1 MTSPIP
7 PATHRERPRLYGAVL
22 ALRWAGYRVFRAG
35 MSKHLLDGRQVDTA
49 RLIARASKVALQD
62 LESLGR

>member
-1 MTSPIP
+1 M
-7 PATHRERPRLYGAVL
+7 L

-35 MSKHLLDGRQVDTA
+35 VSLHNVDGRQVDIA